1 MKTTLKLMLLA
12 AIVAMV
18 AGPSL
23 RVSAQTPSADAGKW
37 VGTWEGKEYGVPS
50 VILKITKNGD
60 ALQGQAD
67 FYILIRNDSG
77 VPTNAGKMTAP
88 MIHPHVQGND
98 LDFQV
103 VREDRNV
110 SAAEKT
116 VLNFTMEP
124 TGDRAA
130 KLNRTGDEPLEV
142 EMVRVE

>member
-37 VGTWEGKEYGVPS
+37 VGTWEGKQYGVPS

-67 FYILIRNDSG
+67 FYILIKNG
-77 VPTNAGKMTAP
+77 GGAPTDAGKMTAP
-88 MIHPHVQGND
+88 MIHPHVQGGD

-103 VREDRNV
+103 VRKDRDGNPTD
-110 SAAEKT
+110 KP
-116 VLNFTMEP
+116 VLN
-124 TGDRAA
+124 
-130 KLNRTGDEPLEV
+130 
-142 EMVRVE
+142 